1 MAHLGTFTVDHLV
14 YGVYA
19 APCGPVALWLEGGY
33 STRKG
38 SLFQRMYHPT
48 DPFGTDYATTDDV
61 DLADNA
67 WAVLNA
73 ARPLVLNWIHG
84 SRPAWF
90 FIATDSPRKQRIFRR
105 MARRALDELPDYEL
119 QELQGRLYF
128 FRQARRRLE
137 QRAA

>member
-1 MAHLGTFTVDHLV
+1 MAQLGRFTVDHLV

-33 STRKG
+33 SPRKG
-38 SLFQRMYHPT
+38 SLFQRMHHPT

-61 DLADNA
+61 DLAENA
-67 WAVLNA
+67 WAVFNA

-84 SRPAWF
+84 RRPAWF
-90 FIATDSPRKQRIFRR
+90 FIATVSQRKQRIFRR
-105 MARRALDELPDYEL
+105 MAHRALNGLPDYEL
-119 QELQGRLYF
+119 QEVHGRLYF
-128 FRQARRRLE
+128 FRQARGRAG